1 MNKCLSEC
9 MNVKCKKTP
18 KTKQSAL
25 RPPLP
30 KDSERNKQTKS
41 PETSRTVNQPVE
53 ERPRNY
59 FAEVFHSL
67 QSPACSGVLHV

>member
-1 MNKCLSEC
+1 MLSAKKPLKQNK
-9 MNVKCKKTP
+9 VH
-18 KTKQSAL
+18 SA
-25 RPPLP
+25 PPLP